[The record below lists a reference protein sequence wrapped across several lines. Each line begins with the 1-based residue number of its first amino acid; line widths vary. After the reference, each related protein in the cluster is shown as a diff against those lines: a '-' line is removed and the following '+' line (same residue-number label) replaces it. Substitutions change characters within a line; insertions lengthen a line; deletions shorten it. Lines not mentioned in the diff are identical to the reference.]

1 MPEKSVTQKLLF
13 KETYTVLLLNEPEN
27 YRKTLGALPAKVTIL
42 TEANGLVDLAQVFIT
57 SKKEMEAALKK
68 LRTSLKPSA
77 LLWLTYPKGTS
88 KVKADINRDIIREY
102 VEANGFKTVALISVD
117 DTWSA
122 LRLKMV

>member
-102 VEANGFKTVALISVD
+102 VEANGFKTVALISVE